1 MIRCKKCG
9 TELPE
14 NAKFCGTCGT
24 PTEETAN
31 TAAGAA
37 GAANEAQAFGSGV
50 QDVAA
55 NDTQTFGAGV
65 QDVAANDTQAF
76 GAGVQDAGTA
86 AGAATAFGAGA
97 QMNQGQQFTNDVQM
111 NQGQQFAN
119 GAQMN
124 QGQQFTNGAQM
135 NQGQQ
140 FTNGAQFSQAAPKET
155 ASAYYAR
162 QPYTPP
168 ADDAQANKGVAI
180 CGYFGLLWI
189 VPLVTTA
196 KHSPFAKF
204 HANQA
209 LMVFLTSLAIRF
221 VIWIFKTIVFAL
233 TYSWVVRTFMRWI
246 SLAGSACCLAMMIA
260 GIVFAA
266 QGKMKEIPVIGQIH
280 IIK

>member
-37 GAANEAQAFGSGV
+37 VAANEAQAFGSGV

-65 QDVAANDTQAF
+65 QDVAANDTATTGAANDTQAF

-97 QMNQGQQFTNDVQM
+97 QMNQGQQFTNGVQM

-124 QGQQFTNGAQM
+124 QGQQFS
-135 NQGQQ
+135 
-140 FTNGAQFSQAAPKET
+140 NGAQFSQGVPKES
-155 ASAYYAR
+155 AAAYYAK
-162 QPYTPP
+162 QPYMPP

-209 LMVFLTSLAIRF
+209 LMVFLTSVAIRF
-221 VIWIFKTIVFAL
+221 VIWLFKTIVFAL
-233 TYSWVVRTFMRWI
+233 TYSWVIRTFMRWI
-246 SLAGSACCLAMMIA
+246 SLAGSACCLALMIA

-266 QGKMKEIPVIGQIH
+266 QGKMKELPVIGQIH